1 MNRLKGNIT
10 LLHCV
15 FLCLALLSAALT
27 GCGKKTVSHN
37 GKVRIELLNYK
48 PEATAFFNELQEEFN
63 RTHKNIILTISSPND
78 AVTVLK
84 TRLIREDPPDIIAVG
99 GDINWSTFV
108 DVGLVMNISDYPGL
122 SRVKQKY
129 HEINKLLL
137 PVPMDGMYGVP
148 YVANAAGVL
157 FNREIFD
164 KQGWKIPKTW
174 DEFISLCLTM
184 KASGIQP
191 LVYGMKDTWN
201 TLPVW
206 NALAVSLADYDITHQ
221 VNRGETNFTTAY
233 REVAEKQ
240 LQLLQYG
247 QPEPF
252 TYGYN
257 DACTAFARGQ
267 SAMFAIGSYAIPQI
281 LSVNPN
287 MKINSFTMPANND
300 PDKNILNSGIDLQF
314 SIMEKC
320 RYKEE
325 AYTVLDFLLNE
336 KTIQAY
342 LDSQIAVPCVKG
354 DFTISPMLDGM
365 RDYIDAG
372 NVADYQDHYYPAEMD
387 VAGMLQTFLIQG
399 NVDEFLSRF
408 DTSWVRYN
416 RDLIARVRAEK
427 GGNK

>member
-1 MNRLKGNIT
+1 MNRPKRSIA
-10 LLHCV
+10 C
-15 FLCLALLSAALT
+15 LCLALLSVTLT
-27 GCGKKTVSHN
+27 VCGKQNVSRD
-37 GKVRIELLNYK
+37 GKVHIEVLNYK
-48 PEATAFFNELQEEFN
+48 PEATAFFNELQDEFN
-63 RTHKNIILTISSPND
+63 RTHNNIALTISSPND
-78 AVTVLK
+78 AMTVLK

-108 DVGLVMNISDYPGL
+108 DVGLVMDISDYPGL
-122 SRVKQKY
+122 ARVKEKY
-129 HEINKLLL
+129 HKINELLL
-137 PVPMDGMYGVP
+137 PLPMDGKYGVP

-157 FNREIFD
+157 YNREIFD
-164 KQGWKIPKTW
+164 EQGWEIPKTW
-174 DEFISLCLTM
+174 DEFISLCRAM
-184 KASGIQP
+184 KAAGVQP

-206 NALAVSLADYDITHQ
+206 NALAVGLADYDITHQ

-240 LQLLQYG
+240 LQLVQYG
-247 QPEPF
+247 QSEPF

-287 MKINSFTMPANND
+287 MKINSFTMPANSN

-314 SIMEKC
+314 SIMNKC
-320 RYKEE
+320 RYKKE
-325 AYTVLDFLLNE
+325 AYTVLDFLLNK

-342 LDSQIAVPCVKG
+342 LDSQIAVPCVEG

-365 RDYIDAG
+365 RSYIDAG

-399 NVDEFLSRF
+399 NVDAFLSRF
-408 DTSWVRYN
+408 DASWVRYN
-416 RDLIARVRAEK
+416 RDLIARVRKFEAEK
-427 GGNK
+427 GGAK